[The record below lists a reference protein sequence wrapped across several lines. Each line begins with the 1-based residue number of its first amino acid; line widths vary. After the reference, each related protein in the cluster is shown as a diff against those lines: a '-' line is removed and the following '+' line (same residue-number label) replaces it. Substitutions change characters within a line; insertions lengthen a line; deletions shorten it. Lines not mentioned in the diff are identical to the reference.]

1 MSSPTDTEDAIS
13 RASTLVLLLK
23 SFLTVSVVLPWGMI
37 ACLSIFMSGLAMGTG
52 STSSYAFI
60 RALALAAPAILLWFA
75 YSLGVSI
82 CTERRHCGI
91 ILGLALGWL
100 YLSLWLF
107 GNMPTLLPRL
117 LSPRDDTELLSTV
130 LTLYVTSSGW
140 LTSSCFLLSRLPSMR
155 ARSAKE

>member
-1 MSSPTDTEDAIS
+1 MSGSTDEEDAIP
-13 RASTLVLLLK
+13 RTCIHVLLWK

-37 ACLSIFMSGLAMGTG
+37 ACLSIVTSGLAMGTG

-60 RALALAAPAILLWFA
+60 RSVAPVAPAILLWFA

-82 CTERRHCGI
+82 CTVRRHGGI

-107 GNMPTLLPRL
+107 ENMPALLPRL
-117 LSPRDDTELLSTV
+117 RSPKDDVELLRTV
-130 LTLYVTSSGW
+130 LTLYITGSGWITSSG
-140 LTSSCFLLSRLPSMR
+140 LLLRRLQSMR
-155 ARSAKE
+155 SRPARE